1 MEKTIDLTQT
11 DNYVINVDSSTESL
25 VECSKVLDSLGI
37 PFQRFSADTT
47 PSPPNPY
54 GSHFVGCAMSHLT
67 LLKNMKPNTVVF
79 EDDIVPTQFVTTQ
92 LTVPEDTDMV
102 YLGVSNHGTLRNHK
116 FAYPGLVMASQE
128 TNSMKR
134 VYNMCGTH
142 AMLFLTQRYI
152 DAAIRVI
159 ESFINQLI
167 PCDVALASIQKD
179 FKILTPNDPFFYQK
193 DQPGLTNFSLQV

>member
-1 MEKTIDLTQT
+1 MERIIDLTKT
-11 DNYVINVDSSTESL
+11 TNYVINVDSSTESIL
-25 VECSKVLDSLGI
+25 DCSNILDRLGI
-37 PFQRFSADTT
+37 PFERFSADTT

-54 GSHFVGCAMSHLT
+54 GNHLVGCALSHLT

-92 LTVPEDTDMV
+92 FKVPEDTDMV
-102 YLGVSNHGTLRNHK
+102 YLGVSNHGTVRNNN

-128 TNSMKR
+128 TDSMKR

-142 AMLFLTQRYI
+142 AMLFLSQEYI
-152 DAAIRVI
+152 DAAIEVI
-159 ESFINQLI
+159 ESFLNRLV

-179 FKILTPNDPFFYQK
+179 FKVLTPNNPLFYQK
-193 DQPGLTNFSLQV
+193 DQPELTNFILQV

>member
-11 DNYVINVDSSTESL
+11 TNYVINVDSATESL
-25 VECSKVLDSLGI
+25 IECSTVLDSLGI

-54 GSHFVGCAMSHLT
+54 GTHFVGCAMSHLT

-92 LTVPEDTDMV
+92 LMIPEDTDMV
-102 YLGVSNHGTLRNHK
+102 YLGVSNHGTLRNHN

-128 TNSMKR
+128 TESMKR

-142 AMLFLTQRYI
+142 AMLFLSQEYI
-152 DAAIRVI
+152 DAAIEVI
-159 ESFINQLI
+159 ESFLNRLV

-179 FKILTPNDPFFYQK
+179 FKVLTPNDPLFYQK
-193 DQPGLTNFSLQV
+193 DQPELTNFTLKV